1 MQGQTV
7 CFSLALALVVPWGL
21 MNSSYAQV
29 PHAIK
34 EKLTLGGVVLHEGKY
49 YATVTGT
56 LRGTREA
63 MESMLSTKAMRAIS
77 YKLCALEPVAGRR
90 LETKITG
97 FSMASS
103 ELAGTELSVTMS
115 APVQTPSCQLIV
127 LPPPTASANT
137 GDSPISPVRPG
148 PLPSS
153 PANTAVPSKPGASDI
168 TIRNFGNEY

>member
-1 MQGQTV
+1 MRGQTV
-7 CFSLALALVVPWGL
+7 CFSLALAVVFPWGL

-34 EKLTLGGVVLHEGKY
+34 EKLTPGGVVLHEGKY

-56 LRGTREA
+56 LRGTREV
-63 MESMLSTKAMRAIS
+63 MESLLSTKAMRAIS

-103 ELAGTELSVTMS
+103 ELSGTELSVTMS
-115 APVQTPSCQLIV
+115 APAQTPSCQLIV
-127 LPPPTASANT
+127 LPPP
-137 GDSPISPVRPG
+137 PPVPAA
-148 PLPSS
+148 PLPAPV
-153 PANTAVPSKPGASDI
+153 PAPSNTSVPATPSASDI
-168 TIRNFGNEY
+168 TIRTFGNEY

>member
-1 MQGQTV
+1 MRGQTV
-7 CFSLALALVVPWGL
+7 CFSLALAVVFPWGL

-34 EKLTLGGVVLHEGKY
+34 KKLTPGGVVLHEGKY

-56 LRGTREA
+56 LRGTREV
-63 MESMLSTKAMRAIS
+63 MESSLSTKAMRAIS

-103 ELAGTELSVTMS
+103 ELSGTELSVTMS
-115 APVQTPSCQLIV
+115 APAQTPSCQLIV
-127 LPPPTASANT
+127 LPPPP
-137 GDSPISPVRPG
+137 PIPAA
-148 PLPSS
+148 PLPAPV
-153 PANTAVPSKPGASDI
+153 PAPSNTSVPATPSASDI
-168 TIRNFGNEY
+168 TIRTFGNEY

>member
-97 FSMASS
+97 FSMTSS
-103 ELAGTELSVTMS
+103 ELAGRELSVTMS

-127 LPPPTASANT
+127 LPPP
-137 GDSPISPVRPG
+137 PPVPAA
-148 PLPSS
+148 PLPAPV
-153 PANTAVPSKPGASDI
+153 PAPSNTSVPATPGASDI

>member
-7 CFSLALALVVPWGL
+7 CFSLALAVVVPWGL

-29 PHAIK
+29 PNAIK
-34 EKLTLGGVVLHEGKY
+34 EKLVQGGVVLHEGKY

-97 FSMASS
+97 FSMTSS

-115 APVQTPSCQLIV
+115 APMQTPSCQLMV
-127 LPPPTASANT
+127 LPPP
-137 GDSPISPVRPG
+137 P
-148 PLPSS
+148 PLPAAPF
-153 PANTAVPSKPGASDI
+153 PAPVPAPVPAPSNTSVPATPGASDI

>member
-1 MQGQTV
+1 MRGQTV
-7 CFSLALALVVPWGL
+7 CFSLALAVVVPWGL

-29 PHAIK
+29 PNAIK
-34 EKLTLGGVVLHEGKY
+34 EKLVQGGVVLHEGKY

-97 FSMASS
+97 FSMTSS

-115 APVQTPSCQLIV
+115 APAQTPSCQLIV
-127 LPPPTASANT
+127 LPPP
-137 GDSPISPVRPG
+137 PPVPVPV
-148 PLPSS
+148 PLPAPIPTPPSNTS
-153 PANTAVPSKPGASDI
+153 LLPAAPGSSDI

>member
-1 MQGQTV
+1 MRGQTV
-7 CFSLALALVVPWGL
+7 CFSLVMAVVVPWGL

-34 EKLTLGGVVLHEGKY
+34 EKLGQGGVVLHEGKY
-49 YATVTGT
+49 YATMTGT
-56 LRGTREA
+56 LRGTRET

-90 LETKITG
+90 LESQITG
-97 FSMASS
+97 FSMTSS

-127 LPPPTASANT
+127 LPPPTASANK
-137 GDSPISPVRPG
+137 GDSTISPVRPG

-153 PANTAVPSKPGASDI
+153 PANTSVPATPGSSDI

>member
-7 CFSLALALVVPWGL
+7 CFSLALAVVVPWGL

-97 FSMASS
+97 FSMTSS

-115 APVQTPSCQLIV
+115 APMQTPSCQLMA
-127 LPPPTASANT
+127 LPPPPPVTAA
-137 GDSPISPVRPG
+137 
-148 PLPSS
+148 PLPAPV
-153 PANTAVPSKPGASDI
+153 PAPSNTSVPATPGASDI

>member
-1 MQGQTV
+1 MRGQTV
-7 CFSLALALVVPWGL
+7 RFSLALTLSTAWGL

-34 EKLTLGGVVLHEGKY
+34 EKLTSGGVVLHEGNY

-97 FSMASS
+97 FSMTSS

-115 APVQTPSCQLIV
+115 APAQTPSCQLMV
-127 LPPPTASANT
+127 LPPP
-137 GDSPISPVRPG
+137 PPVPAA
-148 PLPSS
+148 PLPAPV
-153 PANTAVPSKPGASDI
+153 PAPSNTSVPATPGASDI

>member
-1 MQGQTV
+1 MRGKTV
-7 CFSLALALVVPWGL
+7 LFSLALTVLTALGL
-21 MNSSYAQV
+21 INSSYAQV

-34 EKLTLGGVVLHEGKY
+34 DKLTSGGVVLHEGNY

-97 FSMASS
+97 FSMTSS

-115 APVQTPSCQLIV
+115 APAQTPSCQLIV
-127 LPPPTASANT
+127 LPPP
-137 GDSPISPVRPG
+137 PPVPVPF
-148 PLPSS
+148 PLPAPIPTPPSNTS
-153 PANTAVPSKPGASDI
+153 VLPATPGSSDI